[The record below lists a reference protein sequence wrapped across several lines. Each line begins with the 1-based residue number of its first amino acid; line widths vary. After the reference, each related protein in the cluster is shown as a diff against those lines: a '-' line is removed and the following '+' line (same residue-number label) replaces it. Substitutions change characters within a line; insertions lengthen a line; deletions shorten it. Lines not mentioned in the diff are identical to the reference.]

1 MSTGEPDELLAQL
14 VVWVISSSTTGALLW
29 ADRRRLPPEAR
40 ALMWRGTTVAIAVS
54 GLFLPSPLTFG
65 AHVWVTRRGQGWSR
79 LPRSLLG
86 TALAVGLTLGPSEAV
101 LTILDWMTSSP
112 PLPP

>member
-1 MSTGEPDELLAQL
+1 
-14 VVWVISSSTTGALLW
+14 
-29 ADRRRLPPEAR
+29 
-40 ALMWRGTTVAIAVS
+40 
-54 GLFLPSPLTFG
+54 
-65 AHVWVTRRGQGWSR
+65 
-79 LPRSLLG
+79 LLG